1 MKLPKKKKISRP
13 STLKSNKDNS
23 QLIVLIGNTLSLLRM
38 AKVMNKTMDRLKMNF
53 RTSTSK

>member
-13 STLKSNKDNS
+13 SILKSNKDNS

-38 AKVMNKTMDRLKMNF
+38 AKVMNKTTDRLKMNF